1 MEQTG
6 RNESEP
12 HQMSLETSEPGAKPS
27 PSSLG
32 EGRREQAG
40 KQSAPAPTSGGVRVD
55 STSGSRA
62 RVSWEDSGDG
72 NRKSQGSE
80 QAGSA
85 SKTGPVAGEVGVP
98 HSTVDLQYFKACK
111 EGRGDTYSTR
121 RGEANGFRPKRRAHQ
136 GIDGI

>member
-12 HQMSLETSEPGAKPS
+12 HQMSLETSGTGAKPN

-40 KQSAPAPTSGGVRVD
+40 QQSAPAQNSGGVRVD
-55 STSGSRA
+55 STSGSKA

-72 NRKSQGSE
+72 NKRSQWSE
-80 QAGSA
+80 QVGSA
-85 SKTGPVAGEVGVP
+85 NKDRPCRRIFGE
-98 HSTVDLQYFKACK
+98 TQ
-111 EGRGDTYSTR
+111 
-121 RGEANGFRPKRRAHQ
+121 
-136 GIDGI
+136 

>member
-12 HQMSLETSEPGAKPS
+12 HQMSLETSGPGAKPN
-27 PSSLG
+27 PSLLG
-32 EGRREQAG
+32 EGRREQARE
-40 KQSAPAPTSGGVRVD
+40 QSAPAPTSGGVCVD
-55 STSGSRA
+55 STSGSKT

-72 NRKSQGSE
+72 NKKSQGTE

-98 HSTVDLQYFKACK
+98 DIQAVSAALAVRGVNSFRFVTIVSLG
-111 EGRGDTYSTR
+111 GR
-121 RGEANGFRPKRRAHQ
+121 P
-136 GIDGI
+136 

>member
-12 HQMSLETSEPGAKPS
+12 HLMSLETPETGAKPN
-27 PSSLG
+27 PSLLG

-40 KQSAPAPTSGGVRVD
+40 QQSAPAQISGGVCVD
-55 STSGSRA
+55 STSGSKT

-72 NRKSQGSE
+72 KEKSQGAA

-85 SKTGPVAGEVGVP
+85 SKAGSVAGEVGVP
-98 HSTVDLQYFKACK
+98 HSTVDLHYFKACK
-111 EGRGDTYSTR
+111 EERGDTYSTR
-121 RGEANGFRPKRRAHQ
+121 GGEAKN
-136 GIDGI
+136 

>member
-12 HQMSLETSEPGAKPS
+12 HQMSLETSGTGAKPN

-40 KQSAPAPTSGGVRVD
+40 QQSAPAQTSGGVRVD
-55 STSGSRA
+55 STSGSKT

-72 NRKSQGSE
+72 KEKSPESA
-80 QAGSA
+80 QAGRA
-85 SKTGPVAGEVGVP
+85 SKADSRGWSGYF
-98 HSTVDLQYFKACK
+98 HFRNSTSVMGNL
-111 EGRGDTYSTR
+111 RRYSRDRLR
-121 RGEANGFRPKRRAHQ
+121 RGLWCNDAGK
-136 GIDGI
+136 G